1 MQRTFTFTYDYKKFF
16 GLRILIRDV
25 NDVIAHTPLHIS
37 RHLEFIVEQGHR
49 VNWVSG
55 SLDSRVP
62 GSLGPSSMSASSA
75 SEVRIVFLANQRSMR
90 NVPVVATASR
100 SDIVASK

>member
-1 MQRTFTFTYDYKKFF
+1 MLKWQKSLSGVCCWTEIIGCQSMQRTFTFTYDYKKFF

-62 GSLGPSSMSASSA
+62 GSLGHKM
-75 SEVRIVFLANQRSMR
+75 
-90 NVPVVATASR
+90 
-100 SDIVASK
+100 